1 MVYYFSNIEV
11 FQLGF
16 FLFFSS
22 VVRRRAT
29 EDRKRNLADKV
40 DEIKRKMKD
49 SEKCDDSFSS
59 SMIGLVLCLAVA
71 GFLYFYYR

>member
-1 MVYYFSNIEV
+1 MRSFNGVASC
-11 FQLGF
+11 
-16 FLFFSS
+16 FFSS
-22 VVRRRAT
+22 HVRRRAM

-49 SEKCDDSFSS
+49 SEKSEDSFGS
-59 SMIGLVLCLAVA
+59 SMIGLVLCLTVA